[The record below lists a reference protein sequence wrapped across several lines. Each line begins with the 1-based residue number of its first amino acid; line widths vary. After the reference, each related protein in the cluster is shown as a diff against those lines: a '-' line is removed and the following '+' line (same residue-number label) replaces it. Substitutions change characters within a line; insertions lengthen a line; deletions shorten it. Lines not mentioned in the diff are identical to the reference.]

1 MTEFDLEPQELLG
14 RGWAFP
20 VRWDDEGVRLVA
32 AEDAVRQAVGLL
44 LRTGPDERVMRP
56 DFGAGVD
63 DYVFAA
69 RTTDTQYRLQEDVR
83 RALVLWEPRV
93 ILDRVDAVLDDE
105 DEGRIDVHLEYR
117 IDPHRRPQS
126 LVLPFYRETA
136 GAP

>member
-1 MTEFDLEPQELLG
+1 MTELEPRELLG

-20 VRWDDEGVRLVA
+20 VRWNGAGVQLVE

-93 ILDRVDAVLDDE
+93 ILDRVDAVLDEE
-105 DEGRIDVHLEYR
+105 DGRIDVHLEYR

-126 LVLPFYRETA
+126 LVLPFYLE
-136 GAP
+136 APAS